1 MEILG
6 IGPLELLVILVI
18 ALIVVGPERLPEIA
32 RTIGKTYRQLYN
44 MSRLVTA
51 QFQDELNAAVQ
62 GEGGQQDLRKI
73 LSEPFAAARA
83 DAERALAE
91 PLAAIRTDTERAL
104 TAPITTPVEIR
115 QELSSTSAP
124 PSAASPPPS
133 ADGQIATAA
142 AGNAGT
148 TTDAAV
154 VTPAE
159 NAASDSPGNATGT
172 AAAAADVPAGNVEAV
187 IPSADNILDGDNDH
201 GKE

>member
-1 MEILG
+1 
-6 IGPLELLVILVI
+6 
-18 ALIVVGPERLPEIA
+18 LPEIA

-51 QFQDELNAAVQ
+51 QFQEELNAAVQ
-62 GEGGQQDLRKI
+62 AEGGRQDLRKI
-73 LSEPFAAARA
+73 LSEPLAAARA

-104 TAPITTPVEIR
+104 TAPVTTPVEIR

-133 ADGQIATAA
+133 ADGQIATTA
-142 AGNAGT
+142 AGDAET

-154 VTPAE
+154 VTAAE
-159 NAASDSPGNATGT
+159 NAALDGPGNATGT
-172 AAAAADVPAGNVEAV
+172 AATVADVPAGNVEAA